1 MSLAVGISANVFIV
15 ATGLLLALFNVEG
28 ETNDKLAG
36 YNGFVIGEIADDPKI
51 KENNVSLEINVSAI
65 RDGDEWIET
74 SGRTLLYLEKDSAS
88 VLLRTGD
95 RIVFSPELS
104 GIENKGNPEEFDY
117 RKYLAYNMIF
127 CSDYLAG
134 DDWRLIDDDCGRA
147 GLCPATLG

>member
-1 MSLAVGISANVFIV
+1 MTFSFAEEIRRYPFIRLTIPLVAGIVLALFMPVPQWIGWTFLGISAICFFAFKLIPKYSLTLAVGISANVFIV

-74 SGRTLLYLEKDSAS
+74 SGRTLLYLE
-88 VLLRTGD
+88 
-95 RIVFSPELS
+95 
-104 GIENKGNPEEFDY
+104 
-117 RKYLAYNMIF
+117 
-127 CSDYLAG
+127 
-134 DDWRLIDDDCGRA
+134 
-147 GLCPATLG
+147 